1 MKKYKRI
8 ISMVAAVVLCLG
20 VTACSKE
27 KGFDAKGYVQSAMD
41 AIYHGEYAA
50 YAKFLDISEE
60 EAKKQEEEDFQEIMS
75 QQFSEEDGMT
85 EEGIAAYTEKMHQ
98 AYKLA
103 KYEVLE
109 AKKAEDGSYI
119 VKVKA
124 EPADVFQTLEESSTE
139 VSNEKIAQ
147 ELDPADPEVFAS
159 VLMDSIQRSIDKNTY
174 GEAVTVEV
182 RVTKDDSGA
191 YILDETEM
199 NKLEDALFLE

>member
-20 VTACSKE
+20 ATACSKD
-27 KGFDAKGYVQSAMD
+27 KDFDAKGYVQSAMD

-147 ELDPADPEVFAS
+147 ELDPADPELFAS

>member
-1 MKKYKRI
+1 MKKYKKI
-8 ISMVAAVVLCLG
+8 ISIAVAVVMCFGL
-20 VTACSKE
+20 TACSKE
-27 KGFDAKGYVQSAMD
+27 KNFDAKGYVQSKMD

-50 YAKFLDISEE
+50 YAEFLDISEE

-85 EEGIAAYTEKMHQ
+85 EEGIAAYTDKMHR

-109 AKKAEDGSYI
+109 AKKTEDGNYT

-124 EPADVFQTLEESSTE
+124 EPADVFQTLEQSSRE

-147 ELDPADPEVFAS
+147 ELDPAEPEMFAS
-159 VLMDSIQRSIDKNTY
+159 VLTESIQKSIDSNTY

-182 RVTKDDSGA
+182 MVTKDDTGA
-191 YILDETEM
+191 YGLDEAEM
-199 NKLEDALFLE
+199 NKLEDALFLG

>member
-1 MKKYKRI
+1 MKKYKRMISLTVI
-8 ISMVAAVVLCLG
+8 IAMCLG

-27 KGFDAKGYVQSAMD
+27 KDFDAKGYVQSAMD

-50 YAKFLDISEE
+50 YAEFLDISEE
-60 EAKKQEEEDFQEIMS
+60 AAKKQEEEAFREIMN

-85 EEGIAAYTEKMHQ
+85 EEGIAAYTEKMNQ

-109 AKKAEDGSYI
+109 AKKAEDSSYT

-124 EPADVFQTLEESSTE
+124 EPADVFQTLEESSAE
-139 VSNEKIAQ
+139 ISNEKIAQ
-147 ELDPADPEVFAS
+147 ELDPTDPEVFAS
-159 VLMDSIQRSIDKNTY
+159 VLMESIQRSIDNNTY

-182 RVTKDDSGA
+182 KVTKDDSGA
-191 YILDETEM
+191 YILEETEM
-199 NKLEDALFLE
+199 NKLEDALFWE

>member
-1 MKKYKRI
+1 
-8 ISMVAAVVLCLG
+8 
-20 VTACSKE
+20 
-27 KGFDAKGYVQSAMD
+27 
-41 AIYHGEYAA
+41 
-50 YAKFLDISEE
+50 
-60 EAKKQEEEDFQEIMS
+60 MS

-147 ELDPADPEVFAS
+147 ELDPADPELFAS

>member
-1 MKKYKRI
+1 
-8 ISMVAAVVLCLG
+8 MVAAVVLCLG
-20 VTACSKE
+20 ATACSKE
-27 KGFDAKGYVQSAMD
+27 KDFDAKGYVQSAMD
-41 AIYHGEYAA
+41 AIYHGEYAT

-147 ELDPADPEVFAS
+147 KLDPAVFAS

>member
-8 ISMVAAVVLCLG
+8 ISIAAAVVICLG
-20 VTACSKE
+20 VAACSKG
-27 KGFDAKGYVQSAMD
+27 KDFDAKGYVQSAMD

-50 YAKFLDISEE
+50 YAEFLDISAE

-109 AKKAEDGSYI
+109 AEKMEDGNYT
-119 VKVKA
+119 VKVK
-124 EPADVFQTLEESSTE
+124 
-139 VSNEKIAQ
+139 
-147 ELDPADPEVFAS
+147 ADPEVFAS
-159 VLMDSIQRSIDKNTY
+159 VLTESIQRSIDNNTY

-182 RVTKDDSGA
+182 RVMKDDSGA
-191 YILDETEM
+191 YVLDESEM
-199 NKLEDALFLE
+199 NKLEDALFLEE